1 MLETAGTKLRRRR
14 ILRQLELRD
23 AARQT
28 RISADRLADL
38 ETDEYSNFPNL
49 AYAKS
54 FLRSYARFLEVD
66 LRAYLDAFE
75 DASTFGLDDYQYL
88 SDKPVGVFRVP
99 RRTQQRTPKVRRG
112 SLVMTASLAGICL
125 LLLLGWFFYITY
137 QRLGGDLNQL
147 ADRQDAREHGD
158 LRTGAMPSAS
168 TESRVLQPAGATPAP
183 TVAVSPAPQGTP
195 SSGDSMGRDLVAT
208 TLAQSSPS
216 AVLSQLSAPAA
227 NLPVPPAAAT
237 VSVLPGMLALQP
249 MLQKAPSLEGNP
261 AGVSP
266 ASSPAAATSQDDKR
280 FFVHRLDNNSVDVFR
295 TGVPHA
301 QPPARNTLE

>member
-28 RISADRLADL
+28 RINADRLADL
-38 ETDEYSNFPNL
+38 EADEYSNFPNL

-54 FLRSYARFLEVD
+54 FLRSYARFLDVD
-66 LRAYLDAFE
+66 LRTYIDAFE
-75 DASTFGLDDYQYL
+75 DTSTFGLDDYQYL
-88 SDKPVGVFRVP
+88 SEKPVGVYRVQ
-99 RRTQQRTPKVRRG
+99 RRSQQQRAPKVRRS
-112 SLVMTASLAGICL
+112 SLVMTASFAGICV
-125 LLLLGWFFYITY
+125 LLLLGWFFFVTY

-147 ADRQDAREHGD
+147 ADRQEAREHGN
-158 LRTGAMPSAS
+158 LRSGTMPSAS
-168 TESRVLQPAGATPAP
+168 AGGQAQPAGVTPAP
-183 TVAVSPAPQGTP
+183 TAAVSPVPQGTP
-195 SSGDSMGRDLVAT
+195 ASGDNIGRDLVAT

-227 NLPVPPAAAT
+227 NLPVPPTAAI
-237 VSVLPGMLALQP
+237 LNPPPGTLALQP
-249 MLQKAPSLEGNP
+249 MLQKIPSLENPVAPAAVGAP
-261 AGVSP
+261 AGTP
-266 ASSPAAATSQDDKR
+266 GQDDKR
-280 FFVHRLDNNSVDVFR
+280 FIVHRLDNDSVDVFR